1 MIELIF
7 SFCLLIGSHEMGH
20 QVEADRLNVEI
31 IWNRQNSFYPSVT
44 KKELDLI
51 TNRAF
56 IMQDEIGYRLN
67 SRKYNL
73 ISGVYKIQYL
83 YRDVLDMKNITKE
96 SKYLIAI
103 TAMSD
108 IGGGGLRFTQLNENT
123 TGLKKTWRF

>member
-1 MIELIF
+1 
-7 SFCLLIGSHEMGH
+7 MGH